1 MSLSV
6 DEKATGSSASARPT
20 DYEIIG
26 ELTALAVRLKVIY
39 GTGLAVQLALRQQ
52 NADQDGELADCV
64 TSGIC
69 NGVTDLTE
77 SVRNL
82 VERLGGSLPE
92 GF

>member
-26 ELTALAVRLKVIY
+26 ELTALAVRLKFIY
-39 GTGLAVQLALRQQ
+39 GTGLAVQLALKQ